1 MNYLVIIDMQKDFN
15 PKPEIINYIKE
26 FIENKGDEY
35 NLVITIDTHEYNDYL
50 YTQESKVYD
59 PHCRYGTLGWE
70 VVDEL
75 RPLVY
80 DKKVKKVYK
89 NTFGS
94 LELATDINANKKE
107 ISSITLMGVC
117 TDICVL
123 SNALILRAKMPN
135 MRIIVD
141 AAGCNGT
148 SPEMHKWALA
158 LLKQNAIEV
167 INEDMKVKEF

>member
-15 PKPEIINYIKE
+15 PNPETINYIKD
-26 FIENKGDEY
+26 FIKDKGDKY
-35 NLVITIDTHEYNDYL
+35 SLVLTIDTHDYNDYF
-50 YTQESKVYD
+50 YMQESKVYD
-59 PHCRYGTLGWE
+59 SHCRYDTLGWE

-80 DKKVKKVYK
+80 NEKVKKVYK

-94 LELATDINANKKE
+94 LELATYINDNRKE
-107 ISSITLMGVC
+107 VSSITLMGVC

-148 SPEMHKWALA
+148 SPERHKWALA
-158 LLKQNAIEV
+158 LMKANAIEV
-167 INEDMKVKEF
+167 INEGV

>member
-1 MNYLVIIDMQKDFN
+1 MNYLVIIDMQKDFH
-15 PKPEIINYIKE
+15 PKPETINYIKE
-26 FIENKGDEY
+26 FIEREGSKY
-35 NLVITIDTHEYNDYL
+35 NLVLTIDTHEYNDYL

-59 PHCRYGTLGWE
+59 LHCRYGTLGWE
-70 VVDEL
+70 IVDEL

-80 DKKVKKVYK
+80 DEKVKKVYK

-94 LELATDINANKKE
+94 LELATDINANRKE
-107 ISSITLMGVC
+107 VSSITLMGVC

-148 SPEMHKWALA
+148 SPEMHKCALA
-158 LLKQNAIEV
+158 IMKANAIEV
-167 INEDMKVKEF
+167 INDEEQ

>member
-15 PKPEIINYIKE
+15 PNPETINYIKE
-26 FIENKGDEY
+26 FVENEGGKY
-35 NLVITIDTHEYNDYL
+35 SLVITIDTHEYSDYF
-50 YTQESKVYD
+50 YMQESKVYD
-59 PHCRYGTLGWE
+59 THCRYGTLGWE
-70 VVDEL
+70 IVDEL

-80 DKKVKKVYK
+80 NEKVKKVYK

-94 LELATDINANKKE
+94 LELATDINANRKE
-107 ISSITLMGVC
+107 VSSITIMGVC

-148 SPEMHKWALA
+148 SPEMHKCALA
-158 LLKQNAIEV
+158 LMKANAIEV
-167 INEDMKVKEF
+167 INDEEQ